1 MAIAGCGSSSQS
13 NSGSNGLMQLTA
25 NPATVAP
32 GEASTLSWSGQ
43 GASSCTASGGWS
55 GSQPASGSFQTPP
68 LAESTTYTLSC
79 SGTGRGI
86 LARVTVSV
94 DASSGT
100 GAPQVSLRS
109 AKGSVPE
116 NGATTLQWQ
125 ANGATKCVASGG
137 WKGDKPTQGSQH
149 VGGLTAD
156 TNYTLSCEGRDG
168 TGVAMTQV
176 MVQRATLRWTRR
188 GGAGAPAAYRVL
200 WGSRSGQPENAVT
213 LANPKVVQHVIHL
226 PGPGT
231 YYFVLAAL
239 DASNKELGRSNEAS
253 KTLPL

>member
-32 GEASTLSWSGQ
+32 GKASTLSWSGQ

-79 SGTGRGI
+79 TGTGRGI

-94 DASSGT
+94 DASGGAGT
-100 GAPQVSLRS
+100 PQVSLRS
-109 AKGSVPE
+109 ANGSVPAS
-116 NGATTLQWQ
+116 GGTTLQWQ
-125 ANGATKCVASGG
+125 ANGATKCIASGG
-137 WKGDKPTQGSQH
+137 WTGNKPTHGSQH

-156 TNYTLSCEGRDG
+156 TNYTLSCEGADG

-176 MVQRATLRWTRR
+176 MVQRATLRWTRS
-188 GGAGAPAAYRVL
+188 GGAAAPTAYRVL
-200 WGSRSGQPENAVT
+200 WGSRSGQPENSVT
-213 LANPKVVQHVIHL
+213 LANPKVVQHVINL